1 MSEVFFCADHHFGH
15 KNIIKFTDSHGNR
28 YRPFESIEEMH
39 EVIIARHNSVVGKN
53 DVVYFLGDITFNPK
67 YLCFLNEM
75 NGEKYLV
82 KGNHD
87 SFSAYTYLKYFKDIQ
102 GVVKKYDFVM
112 SHVPVHP
119 SQMDRWKM
127 NVHGHLH
134 AETIMLGDEPDLRY
148 YNVSMEAIDFTPVH
162 LSVITN
168 EMLKREEL
176 KNGKY

>member
-1 MSEVFFCADHHFGH
+1 
-15 KNIIKFTDSHGNR
+15 
-28 YRPFESIEEMH
+28 
-39 EVIIARHNSVVGKN
+39 
-53 DVVYFLGDITFNPK
+53 
-67 YLCFLNEM
+67 
-75 NGEKYLV
+75 
-82 KGNHD
+82 
-87 SFSAYTYLKYFKDIQ
+87 
-102 GVVKKYDFVM
+102 M

-119 SQMDRWKM
+119 SQLDRWKL

-134 AETIMLGDEPDLRY
+134 AETVMLGDIPDSRY